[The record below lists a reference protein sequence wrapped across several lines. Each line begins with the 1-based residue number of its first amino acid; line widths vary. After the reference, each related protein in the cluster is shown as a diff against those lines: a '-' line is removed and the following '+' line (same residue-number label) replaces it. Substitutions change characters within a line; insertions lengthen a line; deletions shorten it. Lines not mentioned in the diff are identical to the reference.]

1 MTRPRPPHIQL
12 GKILLGL
19 KLLFR
24 TEWPNLVTRL
34 RTAGEPVEAWY
45 KAIDLAQ
52 REEVITDRRVRVLDT
67 QRRNGQISEEE
78 YLTRKLDAMRWYDA
92 AYGLL
97 RELEA
102 RHGDFG
108 YPRPKRRTF

>member
-1 MTRPRPPHIQL
+1 MTRPRPPRIQL
-12 GKILLGL
+12 GKIPFGL
-19 KLLFR
+19 RLVFR

-45 KAIDLAQ
+45 KAIDLVE
-52 REEVITDRRVRVLDT
+52 REEVITARRVRVLDT
-67 QRRNGQISEEE
+67 QRRTGLVSEEK
-78 YLTRKLDAMRWYDA
+78 YLTRKLDALRWYNA
-92 AYGLL
+92 AYGHL